1 MSPLV
6 IMVDIGT
13 SGAHIGEQ
21 ILKFIQ
27 SHNHYMTSISFG
39 FLKYSSDC
47 VFAFL
52 MSHDG

>member
-13 SGAHIGEQ
+13 SGAHNGEQ

-27 SHNHYMTSISFG
+27 SLKHHMTSIPFG

-47 VFAFL
+47 VFTFL
-52 MSHDG
+52 MTDES

>member
-1 MSPLV
+1 MSHLV

-13 SGAHIGEQ
+13 SGAHNGEQ

-27 SHNHYMTSISFG
+27 SHNHHMTSISFG
-39 FLKYSSDC
+39 FLNYSSDC

-52 MSHDG
+52 MSQDR

>member
-1 MSPLV
+1 MSLLV

-27 SHNHYMTSISFG
+27 SHNHHMTSISFG
-39 FLKYSSDC
+39 FPFLSSDC
-47 VFAFL
+47 VFPFL

>member
-1 MSPLV
+1 MSPVV
-6 IMVDIGT
+6 IMVDIET
-13 SGAHIGEQ
+13 SGARICEQ

-27 SHNHYMTSISFG
+27 SHNYHMTSISFG
-39 FLKYSSDC
+39 FLRYSTDC

>member
-6 IMVDIGT
+6 IMVDIET
-13 SGAHIGEQ
+13 SGAHNGEQ

-27 SHNHYMTSISFG
+27 SHNYHMTSISFG